1 MAAKIQ
7 LPLDPPHPA
16 RLQSNLGALQKL
28 APVHLVSTAVGDPA
42 WLVTGYREI
51 KELLAD
57 PRLGRSHFDPDN
69 AARSGE
75 SALLDGPRGDY
86 ETEHKWIAT
95 LRSRLQPYFSAGH
108 VKAMRPRVEAM
119 TTDLLDRL
127 AEQGPPADLA
137 DALALSLPREV
148 ISELL
153 GVPVEERPL
162 LDEWTTAVSDAG
174 DRERSMAGLAGL
186 HGYGRELVA
195 RKRTRPGQDVIS
207 WLCEDGT
214 LSDEEVAQLAM
225 GVLFAGYETTAAALC
240 VGTALLL
247 DSREQWRALHDNPEL
262 AASVAEESVRAV
274 SRLLPPVIRYAR
286 EDLEIAGE
294 PVRRGEL
301 VMLAIY
307 AANHDEAVFRHADA
321 FDITREDNPHLCFGF
336 GLRYCIGAPLARL
349 ELQTAFSQ
357 LAQRFPRMRLTV
369 PVEDLTVRPASF
381 AAIPTSIPVVW

>member
-1 MAAKIQ
+1 MAAQIQ

-28 APVHLVSTAVGDPA
+28 GPVHRVSTAVGDPA
-42 WLVTGYREI
+42 WLVTGYQEI

-57 PRLGRSHFDPDN
+57 PRLGRSHFDPAN

-75 SALLDGPRGDY
+75 SALLDGPHGDF
-86 ETEHKWIAT
+86 ETEHEWIAT
-95 LRSRLQPYFSAGH
+95 LRSRLQPFFSPGQ
-108 VKAMRPRVEAM
+108 VKAMRPRVEAV

-127 AEQGPPADLA
+127 AKQGPPADLA
-137 DALALSLPREV
+137 DALALPLPREV

-174 DRERSMAGLAGL
+174 DRERSTAGLISL
-186 HGYGRELVA
+186 NGYGRELVA
-195 RKRTRPGQDVIS
+195 RKRARPGQDVIS
-207 WLCEDGT
+207 WLSEDPT
-214 LSDEEVAQLAM
+214 LADDQIAQLAM

-247 DSREQWRALHDNPEL
+247 DSREQWRALCEDPGL
-262 AASVAEESVRAV
+262 SASVAEESVRVV

-286 EDLEIAGE
+286 EDLEVAGV

-301 VMLAIY
+301 VMLAVY
-307 AANHDEAVFRHADA
+307 AASHDEGVFRHADR
-321 FDITREDNPHLCFGF
+321 FDVARRDNPHLTFGF

-349 ELQTAFSQ
+349 ELQTAFDQ
-357 LAQRFPRMRLTV
+357 LVRRFPQMRLTV
-369 PVEDLTVRPASF
+369 PAKDLTVRPTSF
-381 AAIPTSIPVVW
+381 AAIPASIPVTW